1 MLGYYLIT
9 QVGVLETGEE
19 SYLVEPVSGTAH
31 IAYEVQRSPL
41 PKVENIGGSN
51 DDGGRNFVFVDAT
64 MKLLHLL

>member
-1 MLGYYLIT
+1 M
-9 QVGVLETGEE
+9 LETGEE

-41 PKVENIGGSN
+41 PEVENIGGSN
-51 DDGGRNFVFVDAT
+51 QEGGRNNFISVHPV